1 MKRDIRLI
9 AASILFALAPL
20 ASPAATDANSGQ
32 SLVANRLAASF
43 STMAGSTENA
53 LALVNA
59 LRNGT
64 PVTLVAAPA
73 TTTTTTTG
81 TTTGFTTG
89 TTAGTPVPVE
99 TTFTPPTKPM
109 GWGNVAHALSLAQF
123 SLAQAGIT
131 NPTNAQLQAA
141 LMGGDVTA
149 ADGSTVTLKGI
160 LQMRADGMGWGQIA
174 KASGTTMGAVV
185 SSTKA
190 MQGRVAT
197 TTPTSSATTAAGATT
212 TAKSAK
218 GITTAAGTGGASA
231 VDKSSKGITTASG
244 ATTAAASRG
253 LVTAEGG
260 MASPG
265 RSGGVTTAASGSG
278 GGNAFG
284 RGLVTA
290 SGGSVGAGVAS
301 AAAQGHG
308 VGLVSG
314 TGASASSNASITSA
328 AGPGNGHG
336 QGAGNG
342 KGKGG

>member
-1 MKRDIRLI
+1 MKRDFRLI

-20 ASPAATDANSGQ
+20 ASPAATAANSGQ

-64 PVTLVAAPA
+64 QITLVAAPA
-73 TTTTTTTG
+73 TTTTTG
-81 TTTGFTTG
+81 TTTGSTSG
-89 TTAGTPVPVE
+89 TTTGTPVPVE

-197 TTPTSSATTAAGATT
+197 TAPSSSTTTAAGATT
-212 TAKSAK
+212 TTAKSSK

-231 VDKSSKGITTASG
+231 VVRSSKGITTASG
-244 ATTAAASRG
+244 AIPAAASRG
-253 LVTAEGG
+253 LVTAEGA
-260 MASPG
+260 MVSPG
-265 RSGGVTTAASGSG
+265 RSGGVTTAASGRGS
-278 GGNAFG
+278 GNAFG

-336 QGAGNG
+336 AGNG

>member
-1 MKRDIRLI
+1 MKRNFRLI

-20 ASPAATDANSGQ
+20 ASPAATDSNSGQ

-43 STMAGSTENA
+43 STLAGSTDNA

-64 PVTLVAAPA
+64 QVTLVAAP
-73 TTTTTTTG
+73 TTTTG
-81 TTTGFTTG
+81 TTTGSTTG
-89 TTAGTPVPVE
+89 TTTETPVPVE

-141 LMGGDVTA
+141 LMGGDVIV

-197 TTPTSSATTAAGATT
+197 TTPTSSTTTAAGTTT
-212 TAKSAK
+212 TAKSSK
-218 GITTAAGTGGASA
+218 GITTAAGAGAASA
-231 VDKSSKGITTASG
+231 VNKSSKGITTASG
-244 ATTAAASRG
+244 ATPAAASRG